1 MSGKFVR
8 ASKYRHVFGQATKKE
23 LCYENL
29 KITKNAW
36 DSNIIDSNG
45 KYLSVNW
52 DSSGGGAFAVIPL
65 SEVGKAPDTVPLFRG
80 HKGPVLD
87 TQFNPFNQ
95 QQIVSCSDD
104 GKICL
109 WEIPEDYS
117 FHKYLDEAD
126 NIKDIT
132 EPVKVLSGHTRKVG
146 HVEFHPCAE
155 NILASCSMDYT
166 VKIWNL
172 ETGKDEITLQHKDL
186 VTSLAFN
193 YNGSLLATTSRDKK
207 IRIWDIRS
215 GKVLSEGPGHTGAK
229 PSRVVWLGNTDRI
242 LTTGFSRL
250 SDRQVGIWDV
260 NNIEAG
266 PIDGFLVIDSS
277 SGVLIP
283 VFDESNNILYLA
295 GKGDGNI
302 RYFEYENDILHE
314 LSQFSSTDPQRGFA
328 VSPKF
333 SVNVKENEVL
343 KSFKTVNDNSIEP
356 ISFIVPRRSELFQLD
371 IYPDCPSQDP
381 ALSAQEFL
389 NGKECNGPLLMSMES
404 LYEGTKPSIR
414 ESDASVS
421 VSSIKEEAAL
431 AKKEEKQAREKELKE
446 KKESSNE
453 VKSVDKSKNK
463 EFTPESSQTPKNVDE
478 LLKSS
483 NDVNTLI
490 NKVNDESDDEGNHKS
505 EDKDDEWEEVKKPE
519 SPLTKTMNDQ
529 IKKEEAKKEEA
540 KKEEAKKEQAKK
552 EADKKEQDEKEEAKK
567 EEAKKEEA
575 KKEEAKKEEAKK
587 EEAKKEEA
595 NKEDA
600 KKIEVRKEET
610 TSPTSTASAPK
621 TTTGGGP
628 TLKGTVEKLAS
639 LVEKLEA
646 QVVKLT
652 EAGLEKDAKLSSLEE
667 KIDELLKK

>member
-1 MSGKFVR
+1 MECLLIFQYSGKFVR

-117 FHKYLDEAD
+117 FHKYLDESD

-172 ETGKDEITLQHKDL
+172 DTGKDEITLQHKDL

-266 PIDGFLVIDSS
+266 AIDGFLVIDSS

-381 ALSAQEFL
+381 ALTAQEFL
-389 NGKECNGPLLMSMES
+389 DGKECNGPLLMSMES

-414 ESDASVS
+414 ESDASIS

-431 AKKEEKQAREKELKE
+431 AKKEEKQAKEKDLKE
-446 KKESSNE
+446 KKESPKE
-453 VKSVDKSKNK
+453 VKSVEKPKNK

-483 NDVNTLI
+483 DDVNALI
-490 NKVNDESDDEGNHKS
+490 NKVNDESDDEGNQKA
-505 EDKDDEWEEVKKPE
+505 EEKDDEWEEVKKPE
-519 SPLTKTMNDQ
+519 LSLNKSANDKQAETKR
-529 IKKEEAKKEEA
+529 
-540 KKEEAKKEQAKK
+540 EEAKKEQAKK
-552 EADKKEQDEKEEAKK
+552 EEARKEEARKEEARKEEAKK

-587 EEAKKEEA
+587 EEAKKESNSSSTSA
-595 NKEDA
+595 TSASK
-600 KKIEVRKEET
+600 T
-610 TSPTSTASAPK
+610 TS
-621 TTTGGGP
+621 GGGP
-628 TLKGTVEKLAS
+628 TLKGTVEKLAT

-652 EAGLEKDAKLSSLEE
+652 EAGLEKDAKLSSLEG
-667 KIDELLKK
+667 KINELLKK

>member
-8 ASKYRHVFGQATKKE
+8 ASKYRHVFGQAAKKE

-104 GKICL
+104 GKICV

-117 FHKYLDEAD
+117 FHKYVDESD

-155 NILASCSMDYT
+155 NVLASCSMDYT

-242 LTTGFSRL
+242 ITTGFSRL

-266 PIDGFLVIDSS
+266 AIDGFLVIDAS

-283 VFDESNNILYLA
+283 VFDASNNILYLA

-314 LSQFSSTDPQRGFA
+314 LSQYSSTDPQRGFA
-328 VSPKF
+328 IAPKF
-333 SVNVKENEVL
+333 AVNVKDNEVL
-343 KSFKTVNDNSIEP
+343 RSFKTVGDNSIEP
-356 ISFIVPRRSELFQLD
+356 ISFIVPRRSELFQQD

-381 ALSAQEFL
+381 AMTANEFFE
-389 NGKECNGPLLMSMES
+389 GKKCNGPLLMSMEA
-404 LYEGTKPSIR
+404 LYEGTEPSIR
-414 ESDASVS
+414 ESEAAIS
-421 VSSIKEEAAL
+421 VSSAKEEAAV
-431 AKKEEKQAREKELKE
+431 AKKEEKQ
-446 KKESSNE
+446 KKEN
-453 VKSVDKSKNK
+453 DSKAKETSKEIKFDSANK
-463 EFTPESSQTPKNVDE
+463 KEPEPELSQSPKNVDE

-483 NDVNTLI
+483 NEVNSLI
-490 NKVNDESDDEGNHKS
+490 NKVNDESDNEANHDAEG
-505 EDKDDEWEEVKKPE
+505 KDDDWEEVKKPE
-519 SPLTKTMNDQ
+519 LPLAKSEKNLAS
-529 IKKEEAKKEEA
+529 KKE
-540 KKEEAKKEQAKK
+540 
-552 EADKKEQDEKEEAKK
+552 EEAKK

-595 NKEDA
+595 KKAEA
-600 KKIEVRKEET
+600 KKDEEVTKKPTSATESTTATSSNNSKT
-610 TSPTSTASAPK
+610 TSGA
-621 TTTGGGP
+621 P
-628 TLKGTVEKLAS
+628 TLKGTVERLAT
-639 LVEKLEA
+639 LVENLEA

-652 EAGLEKDAKLSSLEE
+652 NAGLEKDERLASLED
-667 KIDELLKK
+667 KINELLKK

>member
-1 MSGKFVR
+1 M
-8 ASKYRHVFGQATKKE
+8 
-23 LCYENL
+23 

-117 FHKYLDEAD
+117 FHKYLDESD

-132 EPVKVLSGHTRKVG
+132 EPIKVLSGHTRKVG

-155 NILASCSMDYT
+155 NVLASCSMDYT

-215 GKVLSEGPGHTGAK
+215 GKILSEGPGHTGAK

-242 LTTGFSRL
+242 ITTGFSRL

-266 PIDGFLVIDSS
+266 LIDGFLVIDAS

-302 RYFEYENDILHE
+302 RYYEYDNDILHE

-328 VSPKF
+328 ISPKF

-381 ALSAQEFL
+381 ALTAQEFFD
-389 NGKECNGPLLMSMES
+389 GKECNGPLLMSMES

-414 ESDASVS
+414 ESGASIS
-421 VSSIKEEAAL
+421 VSSVKEEAAV
-431 AKKEEKQAREKELKE
+431 AKKEEKQAKEKELKA
-446 KKESSNE
+446 KKESTEE
-453 VKSVDKSKNK
+453 VKPAEKTKDNK
-463 EFTPESSQTPKNVDE
+463 EFTLESSQTPKNVDE

-483 NDVNTLI
+483 DDVNNLI
-490 NKVNDESDDEGNHKS
+490 NKVNDESDDEGKQKG
-505 EDKDDEWEEVKKPE
+505 EEKDDDWEEVKKPE
-519 SPLTKTMNDQ
+519 SPLSKSTVDLKKEEAKKENAKKEEAKKEEAKKEQ
-529 IKKEEAKKEEA
+529 AKKEEAKKEEA
-540 KKEEAKKEQAKK
+540 KKEEAKKEQAK
-552 EADKKEQDEKEEAKK
+552 KEEAKK

-587 EEAKKEEA
+587 EEAKKEES
-595 NKEDA
+595 
-600 KKIEVRKEET
+600 T
-610 TSPTSTASAPK
+610 PSTSTANTSK
-621 TTTGGGP
+621 TTTSGGP
-628 TLKGTVEKLAS
+628 TLKGTVEKLAT

-652 EAGLEKDAKLSSLEE
+652 DAGLEKDAKLSSLEE
-667 KIDELLKK
+667 KINELLKK